1 MGVTVIADGVAIL
14 LMPKAPIMTEKLI
27 RRGLRIHRDYE
38 ADVLQQMVVS
48 ETMAHDAPSISAE
61 MPFRELA
68 ERITPHAPRASR
80 HEEMLLLDGKCRC
93 RQRLRGVTPC
103 LSLVAAM
110 SR

>member
-1 MGVTVIADGVAIL
+1 
-14 LMPKAPIMTEKLI
+14 MPKAPIMTEKLI
-27 RRGLRIHRDYE
+27 RRGLRIHQDYE

-48 ETMAHDAPSISAE
+48 ETMAPDAPSISAE
-61 MPFRELA
+61 MPVRELA
-68 ERITPHAPRASR
+68 ERITRHAPRTSR

-93 RQRLRGVTPC
+93 RQLLRGVTPC